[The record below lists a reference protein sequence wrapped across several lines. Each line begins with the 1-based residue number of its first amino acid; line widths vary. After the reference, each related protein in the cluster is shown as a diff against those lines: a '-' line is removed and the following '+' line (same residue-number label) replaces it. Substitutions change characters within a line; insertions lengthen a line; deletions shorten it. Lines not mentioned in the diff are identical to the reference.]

1 MIDAGKED
9 YEVRSGCVVVMVI
22 IFTLAAL
29 SVII

>member
-1 MIDAGKED
+1 MIDTGKED
-9 YEVRSGCVVVMVI
+9 YEVRSGCVVALLI